1 MPPALLRTTFEM
13 SRAAEYFT
21 VRELQTMT
29 GQSQQRFAAV
39 VLKELADNAI
49 DAAEIVGVAPCLCVG
64 WSADPDTDLA
74 QITVA
79 DNGPGI
85 PRTTVQRIL
94 NFATRTSD
102 KAFYRSPTRG
112 AQGNAWKTVVGIP
125 WALSVRAPIVIEAQ
139 GWRHTIRV
147 AVDPVG
153 NLDVQHDETP
163 VAPQPGTR
171 ITLTVPTLDQDCDP
185 TDWGR
190 AFALMNPHVSVKICQ
205 DDHAGLDAQW
215 RMPTTGI
222 FTNRRWPSRRP
233 GANISPATRHRPGGI
248 ASMI

>member
-1 MPPALLRTTFEM
+1 LGVRNWQAERGERGRRFGAVALKDLADIAIV
-13 SRAAEYFT
+13 AAE
-21 VRELQTMT
+21 R
-29 GQSQQRFAAV
+29 
-39 VLKELADNAI
+39 
-49 DAAEIVGVAPCLCVG
+49 VGVAPRLCVG

-153 NLDVQHDETP
+153 NLD
-163 VAPQPGTR
+163 
-171 ITLTVPTLDQDCDP
+171 
-185 TDWGR
+185 
-190 AFALMNPHVSVKICQ
+190 
-205 DDHAGLDAQW
+205 
-215 RMPTTGI
+215 
-222 FTNRRWPSRRP
+222 
-233 GANISPATRHRPGGI
+233 
-248 ASMI
+248 